1 MLSKCQRCTNCRTW
15 LQHFRRVRVWNT
27 RFGHVAKPSSSI
39 QCLARAQSTSKM
51 MTVIYRCDVPHIF
64 VFACPIVFTLIV
76 QRETITRTTYTNI
89 LTYID
94 WVYIV
99 YAQFVPLLSCER
111 ERECSR
117 ICVITSHL
125 IFQTHS
131 TAIWMCQNGWD
142 ANKWSHKLTQASPR
156 VNTKSL
162 VHTGKNTH
170 TRSKD
175 YKINGGKV
183 DMICGL
189 SVCIQHN
196 QSNQMI
202 WMVYCAFVLYYLWF
216 DCSLCERLTDIK
228 RLRWFK
234 WYKNK
239 KNCQRR

>member
-1 MLSKCQRCTNCRTW
+1 MPTMHKLSDLATTFPSCTCLEYPFRTCGQTLQFNSVFGKGPIHIEDDDGHLQVRRPSHICIRMPNCFYTDCSKGNNY
-15 LQHFRRVRVWNT
+15 QNYVYKHFNVYRLSLYSLCSICTV
-27 RFGHVAKPSSSI
+27 VAF
-39 QCLARAQSTSKM
+39 M
-51 MTVIYRCDVPHIF
+51 
-64 VFACPIVFTLIV
+64 
-76 QRETITRTTYTNI
+76 
-89 LTYID
+89 
-94 WVYIV
+94 W
-99 YAQFVPLLSCER
+99 ER

-189 SVCIQHN
+189 SVCIQHI

-234 WYKNK
+234 WYENK